1 MTQLDRI
8 EARLQAIDDR
18 TRAIEI
24 RMGELS
30 GEEKAHHWAAGLMKH
45 ALTAL
50 VAAIAGLAGGHMPLP
65 GGH

>member
-8 EARLQAIDDR
+8 EARIENIDSR
-18 TRAIEI
+18 TRTIEI
-24 RMGELS
+24 ALAELK
-30 GEEKAHHWAAGLMKH
+30 GEEKAHHWAGGLMKH

-50 VAAIAGLAGGHMPLP
+50 VAAIAGLAGGHVPL